1 MLSKTP
7 TQSEISD
14 NIERIKSRTERHKAL
29 SIYEILLSQYRRN
42 SKERLNKDQWTKFV
56 FYSRPRS
63 ASENMSAKQ
72 LSKIKVRDKSLDHP
86 GNYKSVLSSKKEPR
100 KYSEKQLS
108 QNTKLFRDENDIN
121 YKGLF
126 EKKNYDKILVKA
138 NNMYNQYSNLLKN
151 NEQNFQNNKEV
162 QNNKRRRR
170 SRINRKSNK
179 LGSIKSKTKVVTF
192 NIDLSESLPCHF
204 SKDDLD
210 TIMKI
215 KCLRDLETK
224 VFLVFI

>member
-14 NIERIKSRTERHKAL
+14 NIERIKARTERYQAL
-29 SIYEILLSQYRRN
+29 SIYEILLSQYRRS
-42 SKERLNKDQWTKFV
+42 SKERLDKDQWTKFV

-63 ASENMSAKQ
+63 TSENMDGKQ
-72 LSKIKVRDKSLDHP
+72 LSKIKVRDKSLDYS
-86 GNYKSVLSSKKEPR
+86 GNYRSVLSAKKESR
-100 KYSEKQLS
+100 KYNEKQLR
-108 QNTKLFRDENDIN
+108 QNAKSYCDENNMN

-138 NNMYNQYSNLLKN
+138 NNIYNQYSNLLKN

-179 LGSIKSKTKVVTF
+179 LGSIKSKTKV
-192 NIDLSESLPCHF
+192 SRS
-204 SKDDLD
+204 
-210 TIMKI
+210 
-215 KCLRDLETK
+215 
-224 VFLVFI
+224 